1 MFQTRSLT
9 GESRSCKGRTGKNLG
24 QSPRGPSSAVFD
36 LHAPVAQLG
45 TQSVGLLEV
54 LGFPGFVARRDAG
67 FDPALELGVRG
78 LAGGEDVQHAHGV
91 VQRCQCPLGPPSLPS
106 PPPAP
111 VPLQPP
117 NPTPGEIEN
126 RSRTAA
132 ASTPCARRSRAVR
145 KFPKR
150 FDILVPRTFRN
161 SPCSQ

>member
-78 LAGGEDVQHAHGV
+78 LAGGEDVQDAPGV
-91 VQRCQCPLGPPSLPS
+91 VQRCQCPLGPRSLPS
-106 PPPAP
+106 PPPARLP
-111 VPLQPP
+111 IQVAISSPDEVEQGGAGPRGVQVVVERRAQLPRVTIGQRA
-117 NPTPGEIEN
+117 E
-126 RSRTAA
+126 RAA
-132 ASTPCARRSRAVR
+132 VTLTRRS
-145 KFPKR
+145 
-150 FDILVPRTFRN
+150 L
-161 SPCSQ
+161 